1 MMDYLNNCILLGKYE
16 SITTTNNTSCLT
28 IILSNEDGDI
38 TIPITIE
45 SEIANKLINKC
56 DIGSLIG
63 IKGKIDVDEHGL
75 IIIAEKITFMSYK

>member
-56 DIGSLIG
+56 DIG
-63 IKGKIDVDEHGL
+63 
-75 IIIAEKITFMSYK
+75 